1 MVRQKKQYRKQ
12 YRKLRN
18 LIAINNPRQIGNFG
32 GGVITHLIEKVL
44 SVFKMQY

>member
-18 LIAINNPRQIGNFG
+18 LIAINNPRQMRKIWRGIDHTPYKK
-32 GGVITHLIEKVL
+32 GVISI
-44 SVFKMQY
+44 

>member
-18 LIAINNPRQIGNFG
+18 LIAINNPRQMRKIWRGLT
-32 GGVITHLIEKVL
+32 THLIEKVL
-44 SVFKMQY
+44 SVFKM